1 MDSLKKMRTRSSERK
16 EGEDGGTMYDKV
28 PESLKAQLLVKT
40 KVEDPEIQQQR
51 AEVVKSK
58 TVAELSRVTSLTEF
72 PVPDNIERLYSRQP
86 GAVERKKRFREKQ
99 RSLSAKNLNEMVP
112 DSLKAQLLV
121 KAKVEKPEVQKQ
133 RAELVSSKSVSEL
146 SQVTSLSEFP
156 IPTTLERIISR
167 SKGDLTDGS
176 SSQRQSRFDL
186 SKLNKE
192 NIYATLPKS
201 LTEKQL
207 LVKARVESPEVQ
219 KSRKETTESK
229 SVAELSQIN
238 SLGDFPIPATI
249 ETLIEKGRKSAQGQ
263 SDPDRSAMSSP
274 SQIRENI
281 YATLPRSL
289 KSELAVGTKVQDPE
303 LVQERREMIA
313 KKSVNELSQVTSLS
327 DVPIPSPIQKMIDT
341 AQHLKDPKPE
351 GEEQKK
357 SAPSSRG
364 PSYDIYASLPRSLK
378 SELLVRNKVEEDE
391 EELKRRQNLV
401 ETKSPAELSQINS
414 LSEVPVPR
422 RIEAWLHGSSGMDQ
436 QSTLP
441 RNKQEIKD
449 IVYKSILPESM
460 TKPCVVRSRIED
472 PDVLLRRQEIQQQKS
487 IHELS
492 KIRNVNEIPLPI
504 KVKLPDIPFPSFKAK
519 NILRVIAPTANQR
532 GNNRSKQQ
540 QYEGEYSPASTP
552 QTGDLLTDDE
562 MLRYDASTPGGD
574 ASHRDQDFGYECIG
588 QSSSPIAQGAPQ
600 HLQQIPAQFQDDILD
615 HASPQIAVA
624 APEEDSLAEQYRGT
638 PPLKSKKKKPDRRSQ
653 SHEVSESVQLGEEQ
667 PPPLPPK
674 RPSSVRREL
683 RDSPLATTGQVSKS
697 SSSSRVPGGS
707 IAHDEFLSCADDPV
721 PQSGAAP
728 SSVRSS
734 IRHSGSGHSFAS
746 ARSSGVPDQF
756 HSVASTLHSGT
767 LVGSNNMLQDDQE
780 NTLAESI
787 IDSMHSCADTIV
799 TMGEDDAA
807 LHSCADT
814 LAESDDEVDFG
825 DSPTPPIGS
834 G

>member
-1 MDSLKKMRTRSSERK
+1 M
-16 EGEDGGTMYDKV
+16 
-28 PESLKAQLLVKT
+28 
-40 KVEDPEIQQQR
+40 
-51 AEVVKSK
+51 
-58 TVAELSRVTSLTEF
+58 
-72 PVPDNIERLYSRQP
+72 IE
-86 GAVERKKRFREKQ
+86 
-99 RSLSAKNLNEMVP
+99 
-112 DSLKAQLLV
+112 
-121 KAKVEKPEVQKQ
+121 
-133 RAELVSSKSVSEL
+133 
-146 SQVTSLSEFP
+146 
-156 IPTTLERIISR
+156 
-167 SKGDLTDGS
+167 
-176 SSQRQSRFDL
+176 
-186 SKLNKE
+186 
-192 NIYATLPKS
+192 
-201 LTEKQL
+201 
-207 LVKARVESPEVQ
+207 
-219 KSRKETTESK
+219 
-229 SVAELSQIN
+229 
-238 SLGDFPIPATI
+238 
-249 ETLIEKGRKSAQGQ
+249 
-263 SDPDRSAMSSP
+263 
-274 SQIRENI
+274 
-281 YATLPRSL
+281 
-289 KSELAVGTKVQDPE
+289 
-303 LVQERREMIA
+303 
-313 KKSVNELSQVTSLS
+313 
-327 DVPIPSPIQKMIDT
+327 T

-351 GEEQKK
+351 GEDPQRPAR
-357 SAPSSRG
+357 SGRPSSRG

-378 SELLVRNKVEEDE
+378 SELLVRNKVEENE

-401 ETKSPAELSQINS
+401 ETKTPGELSQINS
-414 LSEVPVPR
+414 LSEVAVPR

-436 QSTLP
+436 QSSLP

-472 PDVLLRRQEIQQQKS
+472 PAVLMERQKIQQQKS

-504 KVKLPDIPFPSFKAK
+504 NVKLPDIPFPSFKAK

-574 ASHRDQDFGYECIG
+574 ASHRDQDFGYECID

-624 APEEDSLAEQYRGT
+624 APEEDSIAEQYRGT
-638 PPLKSKKKKPDRRSQ
+638 PPMKSKKKKPDRRSQ
-653 SHEVSESVQLGEEQ
+653 SHEVSENVQLGEEL

-721 PQSGAAP
+721 PHPGAAP

-746 ARSSGVPDQF
+746 ARSSGIPDQF
-756 HSVASTLHSGT
+756 HSVT
-767 LVGSNNMLQDDQE
+767 
-780 NTLAESI
+780 
-787 IDSMHSCADTIV
+787 
-799 TMGEDDAA
+799 
-807 LHSCADT
+807 
-814 LAESDDEVDFG
+814 
-825 DSPTPPIGS
+825 
-834 G
+834 

>member
-1 MDSLKKMRTRSSERK
+1 MGELSQISSLSDFPVPTTIEKMMQKPSTADGVPVPPPRRARLENLNKENLYEAFPSLNTQCSVRSRVLEDEEVAKQRQELVRSKSPAELSEIHGLDDIPVPGFVSDSLKKIRTRSSERK
-16 EGEDGGTMYDKV
+16 EGEEGSTMYDKV
-28 PESLKAQLLVKT
+28 PESLKTQLLVKA

-51 AEVVKSK
+51 AETVKTK
-58 TVAELSRVTSLTEF
+58 TVAELSQVTSLPEF

-112 DSLKAQLLV
+112 ESLKAQLLV
-121 KAKVEKPEVQKQ
+121 KSKVEKPEIQKQ

-156 IPTTLERIISR
+156 IPTTLERMMSK
-167 SKGDLTDGS
+167 SKGDLTNGS
-176 SSQRQSRFDL
+176 SSQRQSRFDW

-219 KSRKETTESK
+219 KSRKEITENK

-238 SLGDFPIPATI
+238 SLGEFPIPATI

-263 SDPDRSAMSSP
+263 SDQPDRSAMSSP
-274 SQIRENI
+274 SQIKDNI

-289 KSELAVGTKVQDPE
+289 KSELAVASKVQDPE

-313 KKSVNELSQVTSLS
+313 NKSVNELSQVTSLS
-327 DVPIPSPIQKMIDT
+327 DVPIPSPIQKMIET
-341 AQHLKDPKPE
+341 AQHLNDPKAE
-351 GEEQKK
+351 GDDQKK
-357 SAPSSRG
+357 SRPSSRG

-378 SELLVRNKVEEDE
+378 SELLVRNKVEENE

-401 ETKSPAELSQINS
+401 ETKTPGELSQINS

-422 RIEAWLHGSSGMDQ
+422 RIEAWLHGSLGMDQ
-436 QSTLP
+436 QSSLP
-441 RNKQEIKD
+441 RNKQEIKV

-472 PDVLLRRQEIQQQKS
+472 PAVLMERQEIQQQKS

-492 KIRNVNEIPLPI
+492 KIRNVNEIPLPV
-504 KVKLPDIPFPSFKAK
+504 KVKLPDIPFPSFKAR

-532 GNNRSKQQ
+532 SNNKSKQQ

-588 QSSSPIAQGAPQ
+588 QSSSPMAAGAPQ
-600 HLQQIPAQFQDDILD
+600 HLQQIPAQFQDDLLD

-624 APEEDSLAEQYRGT
+624 APEEDSIAEQYRGT
-638 PPLKSKKKKPDRRSQ
+638 PPMKPKKKKPDRRSQ
-653 SHEVSESVQLGEEQ
+653 SHEVSENVQLGEEL

-683 RDSPLATTGQVSKS
+683 RDSPLATTGQ
-697 SSSSRVPGGS
+697 
-707 IAHDEFLSCADDPV
+707 
-721 PQSGAAP
+721 
-728 SSVRSS
+728 
-734 IRHSGSGHSFAS
+734 
-746 ARSSGVPDQF
+746 AR
-756 HSVASTLHSGT
+756 
-767 LVGSNNMLQDDQE
+767 
-780 NTLAESI
+780 
-787 IDSMHSCADTIV
+787 
-799 TMGEDDAA
+799 
-807 LHSCADT
+807 
-814 LAESDDEVDFG
+814 
-825 DSPTPPIGS
+825 
-834 G
+834 